1 METHKLVDDEEK
13 RNIGLSLFRQVG
25 SVHDNIAFD
34 ESIPSDVSNNENI
47 SFSNNYNN
55 QISNLNLNTNR
66 TNSQSI
72 SISFHEL
79 NYEIDHIEK
88 RKLFSYCKLKSRKQI
103 LFNLSGSFSSGM
115 NAILGPSGSGKSSL
129 LDILA
134 DRKDKNGLSGYV
146 LVSGKPR
153 SKTFK
158 YLIGY
163 VVQEDIINGTLSVR
177 ENLMFSANVRLPR
190 SKTINERIELVNQII
205 RDLCLETCADTRIG
219 THFIRGVSGGEKR
232 RACIGMEL
240 ILSPSILFLD
250 EPTSGLDASTAENV
264 MKCLYNLSRRGC
276 TIIFSIHQPRYSI
289 FKLFDTILLLSS
301 GRKVYLGSSTNILS
315 YFASI
320 GFICEEHDNPA
331 DFVLDVIIQCNNYSS
346 TLLESACSQSVINFN
361 DDISNM
367 NENQN
372 DNNIFDEFIYR
383 SRINELY
390 YVSIRTFR
398 TTIRDPAMATSQII
412 VATLLAILT
421 GLVFNRM
428 EATIETGVQNRL
440 GAIFFII
447 VNQIYSTTTALE
459 PLIQER
465 ALFIHENASGYYRV
479 STFFIAKLFSDLLPM
494 RFIPSIIFS
503 LITYFMTGFQIST
516 NQFFIYLLTIFISTV
531 FGSAICF
538 FVASVIPIFVVS
550 LIVIVFIFVVM
561 MVFSGF
567 LIDLKSVFS
576 FLQWLQWF
584 SAFRY
589 ATNLLTINEF
599 RNLKF
604 CLTNN
609 TQICPLT
616 GEEILIQH
624 HIPYNN
630 NWDMWKNLLALLI
643 MIITFLFMT
652 FIQLL
657 RMKKVK

>member
-1 METHKLVDDEEK
+1 METHKLVDGDKE
-13 RNIGLSLFRQVG
+13 NIVLSLFRQVG
-25 SVHDNIAFD
+25 SVHDNIAFV
-34 ESIPSDVSNNENI
+34 ESIPSDLSNNQNI
-47 SFSNNYNN
+47 SFANNYNS
-55 QISNLNLNTNR
+55 QISKI
-66 TNSQSI
+66 NSQSI
-72 SISFHEL
+72 SISFHDL
-79 NYEIDHIEK
+79 NYEIGHIKK
-88 RKLFSYCKLKSRKQI
+88 RKIFSCCKLKPRKQLLLNI
-103 LFNLSGSFSSGM
+103 SGSFSSGM
-115 NAILGPSGSGKSSL
+115 NAILGPSGSGKSSV

-158 YLIGY
+158 YSIGY
-163 VVQEDIINGTLSVR
+163 VVQEDIINGILSVR
-177 ENLMFSANVRLPR
+177 ENLMFSANTRLPR
-190 SKTINERIELVNQII
+190 SKTVNERIELVSQII
-205 RDLCLETCADTRIG
+205 HDLSLETCADTRIG
-219 THFIRGVSGGEKR
+219 THFIRGVSGGEKK

-240 ILSPSILFLD
+240 VLSPSILFLD

-301 GRKVYLGSSTNILS
+301 GHRVYLGPSTDILS
-315 YFASI
+315 YFASL
-320 GFICEEHDNPA
+320 GFKCEEHDNPA

-346 TLLESACSQSVINFN
+346 TLLENAYSKSIINSN
-361 DDISNM
+361 DDIFKM
-367 NENQN
+367 NENEN
-372 DNNIFDEFIYR
+372 DNSIFDEIIYR
-383 SRINELY
+383 SRVYELY

-398 TTIRDPAMATSQII
+398 NTIRDPAMVTSQII
-412 VATLLAILT
+412 VATLLALLT
-421 GLVFNRM
+421 GLIFNQI
-428 EATIETGVQNRL
+428 ETTIEPGVQNRL

-479 STFFIAKLFSDLLPM
+479 STFFIAKLICDLLPM
-494 RFIPSIIFS
+494 RFIPSVIFS
-503 LITYFMTGFQIST
+503 VITYFMIGFQLSI
-516 NQFFIYLLTIFISTV
+516 NQFFIYLLTIFMSTI

-538 FVASVIPIFVVS
+538 FVASFIPIFVVS

-576 FLQWLQWF
+576 FLQWLQWL

-599 RNLKF
+599 RHLKF
-604 CLTNN
+604 CLANN

-616 GEEILIQH
+616 GEQILIQH
-624 HIPYNN
+624 GIPYNN
-630 NWDMWKNLLALLI
+630 NWDMWRNLLALLI
-643 MIITFLFMT
+643 MIIIFLIMA

>member
-1 METHKLVDDEEK
+1 METHKLVDDKKE
-13 RNIGLSLFRQVG
+13 NIVLSLFRQVG
-25 SVHDNIAFD
+25 SVHDNIAFV
-34 ESIPSDVSNNENI
+34 ESTPSDLSINQNI
-47 SFSNNYNN
+47 RFSNNLNS
-55 QISNLNLNTNR
+55 QISKINLNRN
-66 TNSQSI
+66 NSQSI

-79 NYEIDHIEK
+79 NYEIGHIKK
-88 RKLFSYCKLKSRKQI
+88 RKIFSCCKLKPRKQI
-103 LFNLSGSFSSGM
+103 LFNISGSFSTGM

-153 SKTFK
+153 SKIFK
-158 YLIGY
+158 YSIGY

-177 ENLMFSANVRLPR
+177 ENLMFSANVRLSH

-205 RDLCLETCADTRIG
+205 HDLGLETCADTQIG
-219 THFIRGVSGGEKR
+219 THFIRGVSGGEKKR
-232 RACIGMEL
+232 VCIGMEL
-240 ILSPSILFLD
+240 VLSPTILFLD

-301 GRKVYLGSSTNILS
+301 GRQVYLGPTTNILS
-315 YFASI
+315 YFASL
-320 GFICEEHDNPA
+320 GFKCEEHDNPA
-331 DFVLDVIIQCNNYSS
+331 DFLLDVIIQCNNYSS
-346 TLLESACSQSVINFN
+346 TLLENAYSKSIIN
-361 DDISNM
+361 SNYDKYKI
-367 NENQN
+367 NENQY
-372 DNNIFDEFIYR
+372 DNNIFDDIIYR

-398 TTIRDPAMATSQII
+398 NTIRDPAIATSQII
-412 VATLLAILT
+412 VATLLALLT
-421 GLVFNRM
+421 GLVFNRI

-440 GAIFFII
+440 GVIFFII
-447 VNQIYSTTTALE
+447 INQIYSTTTALE

-465 ALFIHENASGYYRV
+465 ALFIHNASGYYRV
-479 STFFIAKLFSDLLPM
+479 STFFMAKLICDLLPM

-503 LITYFMTGFQIST
+503 VITYFMTGFQLST
-516 NQFFIYLLTIFISTV
+516 NKFFIYLLTIFMTTV

-538 FVASVIPIFVVS
+538 FVASFIPIFVVS

-567 LIDLKSVFS
+567 LIDLKSIFS
-576 FLQWLQWF
+576 FLQWIKWF

-589 ATNLLTINEF
+589 GTNLLTINEF
-599 RNLKF
+599 RHLKF
-604 CLTNN
+604 CLPNN

-616 GEEILIQH
+616 GEQILIQH
-624 HIPYNN
+624 DIAYNT

-643 MIITFLFMT
+643 MIMVFLIMA